1 MRWGWGESEVPD
13 DLAGI
18 RAIVPFCYY
27 TWLRGKASVLFPA
40 TSTLHSMS
48 KSLAESFLANIQAH
62 RDERAYGQRH
72 GYRMEWFTYGQVLE
86 MALRFRREL
95 ATRGI
100 GKGERV
106 MLWGENCAEWVAVF
120 FGCALCGVVVVPMD
134 DGASPD
140 FAARVSGQVEA
151 KLWVCSRRHA
161 AEHATVAAGV
171 PVVVLEEVKIP
182 APSTSSGQALSQRTR
197 QERGTLCE
205 SSTFPEVAIGR
216 EDILQIVFTSG
227 TTAEPKGVVI
237 THGNVLANI
246 APLEQE
252 MRWYLKYER
261 WVHPVRF
268 LNLLPLS
275 HVFGQ
280 FLGMFLPPLLGGTV
294 IFQEELKP
302 SEIVS
307 TIRRERIS
315 VLVSVPRVLQSLKQ
329 KIERDLE
336 ALHPESGGKIEDF
349 RRRFRESEGK
359 HFLHRWWIFRS
370 IRRQFGWKFW
380 ALICGGATLDA
391 ETEEFWGRLGYAAI
405 QGYGLTET
413 TSLISVNHPFKL
425 GKGSIGKVLPGR
437 EVKLAEDGEI
447 LIRGGGVAAGYWD
460 GGRQQGLVDGV
471 TDKEGWYRTGD
482 VGALDEAGNLY
493 FKGRKKEVIVT
504 PSGLN
509 IYPEDL
515 EAALR
520 LQPEVKDCVVV
531 GIERGGNAEPCAV
544 VILHDDG
551 QDDTSVGAVVERA
564 NQSLA
569 EFQRIRMWVLWPQK
583 DFPRTSTQKPRRN
596 LIAEFAAGRV
606 LRGGR
611 EDVASDNPV
620 MDLIGRIT
628 GRGSS
633 GLTADAALDSD
644 LSSDLG
650 LSSLDRVELIS
661 ALEDRYQVDL
671 SETRPSAARTVGD
684 VERMLSGKSRPR
696 AEYHYPRWV
705 LRWPVTWLRWLAHY
719 FLTRPAMI
727 LLGWPRIEGREN
739 LRGCNGPLL
748 VVCNHISDVDVGFVQ
763 AALPARLRNRI
774 ATATRGEDLEAL
786 HTPAPGRGFFGS
798 AYDRTRWLLGVS
810 LLNLFPLPREAGFR
824 ESFAYAGEAVDRGYS
839 VLVFPEGRHTAD
851 GKMNPFRA
859 GIGLLANNLGSP
871 VLPLRIVGLFEVK
884 QAGRKFARPGEI
896 QVRIGQ
902 PMIFAAGSDPAQI
915 AQDLQRAVEAL

>member
-1 MRWGWGESEVPD
+1 MAE
-13 DLAGI
+13 
-18 RAIVPFCYY
+18 
-27 TWLRGKASVLFPA
+27 
-40 TSTLHSMS
+40 
-48 KSLAESFLANIQAH
+48 SLADFFLTNFQAH
-62 RDERAYGQRH
+62 HDERAYGQRR

-86 MALRFRREL
+86 MAFWFAAEL
-95 ATRGI
+95 KARGI

-106 MLWGENCAEWVAVF
+106 MLWAENCAEWVAVF
-120 FGCALCGVVVVPMD
+120 FGCAMYGVVVVPMD
-134 DGASPD
+134 DGATGD
-140 FAARVSGQVEA
+140 FAARVAGQVEA

-161 AEHATVAAGV
+161 ADLDAVGAAA

-182 APSTSSGQALSQRTR
+182 ALSQQTR
-197 QERGTLCE
+197 QGRGTLGL
-205 SSTFPEVAIGR
+205 SAGR
-216 EDILQIVFTSG
+216 EDTLQIVFTSG

-246 APLEQE
+246 APLERE
-252 MRWYLKYER
+252 MQRYLKYER

-307 TIRRERIS
+307 TIRRERVS

-336 ALHPESGGKIEDF
+336 DGGKLEGF
-349 RRRFRESEGK
+349 RWRFKSSEGK
-359 HFLHRWWIFRS
+359 HFLHRWWIFRDVH
-370 IRRQFGWKFW
+370 RQFGWKFW
-380 ALICGGATLDA
+380 AFISGGAALDA

-437 EVKLAEDGEI
+437 EIKLAEDGEI
-447 LIRGGGVAAGYWD
+447 LVRGGGVAAGYWGAKHSEKAAD
-460 GGRQQGLVDGV
+460 KVADADEV
-471 TDKEGWYRTGD
+471 TDKDGWYRTGD

-504 PSGLN
+504 PAGLN

-520 LQPEVKDCVVV
+520 RQPEVKDCVVV
-531 GIERGGNAEPCAV
+531 GIERAGNAEPCAV
-544 VILHDDG
+544 MILRDDARA
-551 QDDTSVGAVVERA
+551 QEVVERA

-569 EFQRIRMWVLWPQK
+569 EFQRMRMWVQWPQE

-596 LIAEFAAGRV
+596 VIAEFAARQV
-606 LRGGR
+606 LHAG
-611 EDVASDNPV
+611 EKDVTSDSPV
-620 MDLIGRIT
+620 MELSGRIT
-628 GRGSS
+628 GRGVS
-633 GLTADAALDSD
+633 GLKPESVLD
-644 LSSDLG
+644 SDLG

-661 ALEDRYQVDL
+661 ALEDRYQLDL
-671 SETRPSAARTVGD
+671 SETRFSAARTVGD
-684 VERMLSGKSRPR
+684 VERMLGGEARLR
-696 AEYHYPRWV
+696 AEYHYPDFV
-705 LRWPVTWLRWLAHY
+705 LRWPMTWVRWLAQY
-719 FLTRPAMI
+719 LLMMPAVM

-739 LRGCNGPLL
+739 LRGVNGPLL
-748 VVCNHISDVDVGFVQ
+748 VVCNHIDDVDVGFVQ
-763 AALPARLRNRI
+763 TALPPRLRHRI
-774 ATATRGEDLEAL
+774 ATATGGEAL
-786 HTPAPGRGFFGS
+786 EELRSSAAGRSFFGRI
-798 AYDRTRWLLGVS
+798 YDRIQWVLGVS

-824 ESFAYAGEAVDRGYS
+824 QSFAYAGQAVDRGYS
-839 VLVFPEGRHTAD
+839 VLVFPEGRHTVD

-859 GIGLLANNLGSP
+859 GIGLLAKNLDIP
-871 VLPLRIVGLFEVK
+871 VLPMRIVGLFEVK
-884 QAGRKFARPGEI
+884 QAGRKFARPRKLS
-896 QVRIGQ
+896 VRIGRT
-902 PMIFAAGSDPAQI
+902 IRFAVDSNPAEI
-915 AQDLQRAVEAL
+915 ARQLQSAVEAL